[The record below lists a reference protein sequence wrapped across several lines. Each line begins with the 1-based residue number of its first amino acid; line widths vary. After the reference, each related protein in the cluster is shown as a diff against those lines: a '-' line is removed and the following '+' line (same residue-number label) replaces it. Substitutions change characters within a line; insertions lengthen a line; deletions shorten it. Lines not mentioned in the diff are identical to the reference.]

1 MILEF
6 DLGNSRIKWRRL
18 AAEGGAVTGQ
28 GSVADLQ
35 ALQVVLIDQAPPRLV
50 RLCSVRGD
58 DVVDSLRDWLQ
69 STWQLSPLQ
78 AQVTSACAGVSNSYQ
93 NPARLGVDRWLAM
106 LAAWQHCQS
115 ACVVVDAGTA
125 LTLDCLDDA
134 GRHEGGYILPGRRLM
149 AASLEQHT
157 RIRLGTEPAPALHPG
172 HDTDA
177 AVRNGILASQVGLL
191 ERLVE
196 EGRSRFAGLRVLL
209 TGGESAALAQSL
221 SGIDAEIHPSLVL
234 DGLAYAC
241 PAPEQDTAAG
251 AA

>member
-1 MILEF
+1 MILEL

-18 AAEGGAVTGQ
+18 AAMGDELIAQ

-35 ALQVVLIDQAPPRLV
+35 ELQGVLMEAAQPSLV
-50 RLCSVRGD
+50 RFCSVRGD
-58 DVVDSLRDWLQ
+58 GAAEALCDWLQ
-69 STWQLSPLQ
+69 ATWQLSPLQ
-78 AQVTSACAGVSNSYQ
+78 AQVIPACAGVSISYEH
-93 NPARLGVDRWLAM
+93 PARLGVDRWLAM
-106 LAAWQHCQS
+106 IAAWQYCQA

-125 LTLDCLDDA
+125 LTLDRLDAA

-157 RIRLGTEPAPALHPG
+157 RIRLGPEREPALQLG

-177 AVRNGILASQVGLL
+177 AVRNGILASQVALL
-191 ERLVE
+191 ERLIE
-196 EGRSRFAGLRVLL
+196 DSRERFPGLRVLL
-209 TGGESAALAQSL
+209 TGGEAVSLAECL
-221 SGIDAEIHPSLVL
+221 SGSDAEIHPSLVL

-241 PAPEQDTAAG
+241 PAQGQGSAAG